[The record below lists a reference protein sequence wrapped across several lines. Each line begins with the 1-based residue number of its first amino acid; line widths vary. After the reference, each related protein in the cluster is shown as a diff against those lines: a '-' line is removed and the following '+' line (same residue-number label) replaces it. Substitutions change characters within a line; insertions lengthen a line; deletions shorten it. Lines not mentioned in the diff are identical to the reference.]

1 MARSWRG
8 RGVHDGA
15 GLRMGMLQR
24 GRRRLRRGSA
34 NGGAPPWWRYSVILG
49 LGRVGRRVG
58 GRRKPILGG
67 LAAASMP
74 RTPPP
79 RLPTRPLTVS
89 CGVHHGKSQ
98 TRAKAGRFARKAEPA
113 SQPPLLLPLLL
124 PFLLIF
130 PWCVPE
136 AGNCPRPGGEAGQ
149 GREPHG
155 CGDRAYMDVLAAP
168 PALPPHPAKPIN
180 RAFRDQPNPT
190 TEGLRRSPTLAEDA
204 LFRARKKFPTDVSIP
219 SPLVRC
225 TQ

>member
-1 MARSWRG
+1 
-8 RGVHDGA
+8 
-15 GLRMGMLQR
+15 MLQR

-58 GRRKPILGG
+58 GRRKPVHGG

-79 RLPTRPLTVS
+79 RLPTRPWTVS

-124 PFLLIF
+124 PFSLDL
-130 PWCVPE
+130 PVVVRLPE
-136 AGNCPRPGGEAGQ
+136 SVWGRAGGVGGVSAAWMPRLS
-149 GREPHG
+149 PHG
-155 CGDRAYMDVLAAP
+155 RVHGVPANPTRPAHPQEPSFQRPTQPHHGGAP
-168 PALPPHPAKPIN
+168 PFADSRRR
-180 RAFRDQPNPT
+180 RA
-190 TEGLRRSPTLAEDA
+190 
-204 LFRARKKFPTDVSIP
+204 FRARKKFPTDVSIP